1 MTLIRIIMFVNIFLY
16 SILSLTI
23 SNGIHH
29 DLNSIFIEKNS
40 TVSAHITKYG
50 IRTEIKQDFGIK
62 NSHLFYK
69 KKVIEFSWY
78 PIFIY
83 CDSYICVSK

>member
-1 MTLIRIIMFVNIFLY
+1 MAINLLIY
-16 SILSLTI
+16 SILFFI
-23 SNGIHH
+23 QNNGVNH

-40 TVSAHITKYG
+40 KVSTHITKYG

-69 KKVIEFSWY
+69 KKIIEFSWY
-78 PIFIY
+78 PIFIS
-83 CDSYICVSK
+83 CDSYICVSKEQFKTI